1 MYKSTRV
8 ETQISY
14 SDQKPGTSGLRKPV
28 KTVQQ
33 VNYTENFIQSLL
45 ETVCELEPAN
55 RKLLIGGDGR
65 YYNTTVIPLIVRMAA
80 ANGFKE
86 LIIGKDG
93 LFSTPACSSYI
104 RANNCVGGIL
114 LTASHNPGGPDGDF
128 GIKYNVANGGPAPD
142 SVTNAIFEKT
152 KTRTFYNIIDPVDIP
167 LGVIGETVLETDQ
180 GQVLVHVVDAI
191 ECHEQLLGTIFDLPK
206 IKSYLAR
213 NNICITADAMAG
225 VMGPTVH
232 RIFGDVLGVDPS
244 HLIRCTPLPD
254 FGGSHPDPNLVY
266 AAELV
271 DTMKSGRY
279 EFGVAFDGDGDRNM
293 ILGKDGFFV
302 SPSDSLAVITAN
314 LNCIPYFAGK
324 KFAGVGRS
332 LPTSGAVDQVA
343 KKLGFNLYETP
354 TGWKY
359 FGSLMDAD
367 MISLC
372 GEESFGTGSNHIRE
386 KDGIWAALAW
396 LSILSTREC
405 SVEEVVK
412 SHWKEYG
419 RHFYSRH
426 DYETLTT
433 EQGAQVMAAVKS
445 FTSPDSSLPLMG
457 ETEVVSCVNFS
468 YTDPVTGDQ
477 AVNQGVVFTSKTG
490 SRVIFRLS
498 GTGSSGATVRIYL
511 EFYSTGEIEPEGDVQ
526 EILSPLVKFALQVS
540 DIRAISG
547 RHAPTVIT

>member
-1 MYKSTRV
+1 MTKTTRV
-8 ETQISY
+8 VTETPY
-14 SDQKPGTSGLRKPV
+14 LDQKPGTSGLRKPV

-33 VNYTENFIQSLL
+33 VHYTENFIQSIL
-45 ETVCELEPAN
+45 ETVCELDPSN

-65 YYNTTVIPLIVRMAA
+65 YYNDVVIPLIVRMAA
-80 ANGFKE
+80 ANGFTE

-93 LFSTPACSSYI
+93 LFSTPACSAYI
-104 RANNCVGGIL
+104 RTHKCVGGII

-142 SVTNAIFEKT
+142 NVTNAIFQKT
-152 KTRTFYNIIDPVDIP
+152 KTRSFYNILDPVDISISR
-167 LGVIGETVLETDQ
+167 IGRTVLETDQ
-180 GQVLVHVVDAI
+180 GQVVVEVVDGVA
-191 ECHEQLLGTIFDLPK
+191 CHEELLATIFDLPK
-206 IKSYLAR
+206 IKDYLLQ
-213 NNICITADAMAG
+213 NNLCITADSMAG
-225 VMGPTVH
+225 VMGATVH
-232 RIFGDVLGVDPS
+232 RIFGDILGVDSS

-271 DTMKSGRY
+271 TTMESGKY

-293 ILGKDGFFV
+293 ILGKNGFFV

-314 LNCIPYFAGK
+314 LDCIPYFVGK
-324 KFAGVGRS
+324 TFAGVGRS

-343 KKLGFNLYETP
+343 KKLGLAIYETP

-396 LSILSTREC
+396 LSILASRQC
-405 SVEEVVK
+405 SVEEIIRA
-412 SHWKEYG
+412 HWKEYG
-419 RHFYSRH
+419 RHFYCRH
-426 DYETLTT
+426 DYEALTT
-433 EQGAQVMAAVKS
+433 EQGAGVMAAVNNY
-445 FTSPDSSLPLMG
+445 TAPDCSLPAMG
-457 ETEVVSCVNFS
+457 GTEVKSCVNFS
-468 YTDPVTGDQ
+468 YTDPVNGDR
-477 AVNQGVVFTSKTG
+477 ALNQGFVFTSVTG

-498 GTGSSGATVRIYL
+498 GTGSSGATIRIYL
-511 EFYSTGEIEPEGDVQ
+511 EYYSTSEVDGDAQ
-526 EILSPLVKFALQVS
+526 EILSPLVEFALLVS
-540 DIRAISG
+540 DIRALSG
-547 RHAPTVIT
+547 REAPTVIT